1 MAVRIHVPEATEE
14 DTNTDPPVQAA
25 APTAATT
32 TNAEGADYKK
42 PPDAM
47 APFVC
52 YASAGMVT
60 GSPTEETQQALAAEM
75 TTTQEAIM
83 QGKCVLDS
91 GATRSLGS
99 AQAIEQ
105 VMRLSA
111 DAVANIDVKAQGQ
124 DGTLKVHALSGGEGR
139 IIQLEQT
146 TSGHQVFPLTQD
158 FYTNST
164 KSSQEVP
171 SLKAYVQ
178 NAPEKGKETES
189 QLSGTGVYTA
199 ESSCEGSDVS
209 DSGES
214 EQLSTSHVDA
224 ALISSTPAVEREL
237 RLALRQVGEDPPA
250 RWTKPELRLRLEQVT
265 GEDMSKKVKK
275 ETVERSPYEDLVKRM
290 NAASRRKQELID
302 FCHKELRMSNLE
314 RMTIA
319 MIQHAAMYKIYE
331 MAPAHPSDIVG
342 FGTHGRLTYRAL
354 RQQEPGYAKWVKETA
369 RKDEGKNHSDPR
381 LIRLARWLEN
391 EGDEEMVPETKKI
404 DYKNLAITKA
414 KSKARGSRDGHA
426 TTEATSS
433 NPEDMALDLMKNMCQ
448 AIEDLKN
455 EVAVLKQEPRRKT
468 HSKEEDQYDPTSTG

>member
-1 MAVRIHVPEATEE
+1 M
-14 DTNTDPPVQAA
+14 TD
-25 APTAATT
+25 
-32 TNAEGADYKK
+32 
-42 PPDAM
+42 
-47 APFVC
+47 
-52 YASAGMVT
+52 
-60 GSPTEETQQALAAEM
+60 L
-75 TTTQEAIM
+75 
-83 QGKCVLDS
+83 
-91 GATRSLGS
+91 TR
-99 AQAIEQ
+99 E
-105 VMRLSA
+105 
-111 DAVANIDVKAQGQ
+111 
-124 DGTLKVHALSGGEGR
+124 
-139 IIQLEQT
+139 
-146 TSGHQVFPLTQD
+146 
-158 FYTNST
+158 
-164 KSSQEVP
+164 
-171 SLKAYVQ
+171 
-178 NAPEKGKETES
+178 
-189 QLSGTGVYTA
+189 
-199 ESSCEGSDVS
+199 
-209 DSGES
+209 
-214 EQLSTSHVDA
+214 
-224 ALISSTPAVEREL
+224 EL

-275 ETVERSPYEDLVKRM
+275 ETVERSPYEELVKRM

-302 FCHKELRMSNLE
+302 FCHKELRMSNLD

-414 KSKARGSRDGHA
+414 KSKARASRDGYV

-433 NPEDMALDLMKNMCQ
+433 NPEDTALDLMKNMCQ

-455 EVAVLKQEPRRKT
+455 EVAVLKQEPRRKI
-468 HSKEEDQYDPTSTG
+468 HSKEEDQDDPKSTVATVPNGSP